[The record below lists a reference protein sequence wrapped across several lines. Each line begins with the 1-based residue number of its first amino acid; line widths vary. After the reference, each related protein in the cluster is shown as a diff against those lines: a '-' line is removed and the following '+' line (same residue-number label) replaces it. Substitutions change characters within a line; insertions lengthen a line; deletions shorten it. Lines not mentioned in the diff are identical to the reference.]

1 MPYLNSLLGFE
12 GVAHGFRTTFKTWC
26 QEHGVV
32 DEVSE
37 LALKHTDTDSTRATY
52 ARSQLFDER
61 KKVLAAYSKYAITGQ
76 SFANANFIPI
86 KRGAS

>member
-1 MPYLNSLLGFE
+1 MAD
-12 GVAHGFRTTFKTWC
+12 GVRTTFKTWC
-26 QEHGVV
+26 EEHGVV
-32 DEVSE
+32 EEVSE
-37 LALKHTDTDSTRATY
+37 LALKHTDTDSTRAAY

-76 SFANANFIPI
+76 SLANANVTPI